1 MYVKLLGG
9 IKEVYSE
16 TISVFRKPGTDELAQ
31 KAIFSTKGLCPNFIT
46 KATKLHSSRF

>member
-31 KAIFSTKGLCPNFIT
+31 KAIYRLY
-46 KATKLHSSRF
+46 LR